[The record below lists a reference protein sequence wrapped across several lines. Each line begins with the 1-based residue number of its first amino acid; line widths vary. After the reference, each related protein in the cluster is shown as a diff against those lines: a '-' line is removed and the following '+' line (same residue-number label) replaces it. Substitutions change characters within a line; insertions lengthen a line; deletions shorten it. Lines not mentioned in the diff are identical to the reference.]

1 MRVRP
6 LRRWSALFVRA
17 ALIAGQAVP
26 KLTGRPGVSTR
37 MLTTWTDWRMSRTIP
52 QLNARST
59 DILRQI
65 IDGYLMTGE
74 PVGSRT
80 LSRNLDIDLSPAT
93 IRNVM
98 ADLQDAGLLFSP
110 HTSAG
115 RIPTD
120 AGLRLFVDGLLEVGN
135 LTEDERVSI
144 EAQCATHGRS
154 LQQTLS
160 EASRVLSGLSNC
172 AGLVVAPTSDSPLR
186 HIEFVSL
193 APGRA
198 LVVLVTEDGSVENR
212 IVEVPRGMPASA
224 MIEASNFLSTRMVGK
239 TIEQAQRQI
248 TAELET
254 HRRDLDSLTQKL
266 VKAGLAT
273 ATGKG
278 PEAALIVSGTERL
291 LDDVQAVEDLDRVR
305 TLFDALDMKE
315 SWVKLLD
322 AARGGEGVQIF
333 IGAEN
338 ELFSVAGCSVVVAP
352 YRNAEQEIVGAVGVI
367 GPTRINYARI
377 IPVVDYTEQVVSRL
391 MS

>member
-1 MRVRP
+1 
-6 LRRWSALFVRA
+6 
-17 ALIAGQAVP
+17 
-26 KLTGRPGVSTR
+26 
-37 MLTTWTDWRMSRTIP
+37 MSRTIP

-65 IDGYLMTGE
+65 IDGYLETGE

-80 LSRNLDIDLSPAT
+80 LSRSLDLELSPAT

-98 ADLQDAGLLFSP
+98 ADLQDAGLLYSP

-120 AGLRLFVDGLLEVGN
+120 AGLRLFVDGLLEIGH

-160 EASRVLSGLSNC
+160 EASRVMSGLSNC
-172 AGLVVAPTSDSPLR
+172 AGLVVAPKSDSPLR

-198 LVVLVTEDGSVENR
+198 LVVLVTEDGGVENR
-212 IVEVPRGMPASA
+212 IVDVPHGMPASA
-224 MIEASNFLSTRMVGK
+224 MVEASNFLSARMVGK
-239 TIEQAQRQI
+239 TIEEAKRLLDE
-248 TAELET
+248 ELDT
-254 HRRDLDSLTQKL
+254 HRRDLDTLTQKL
-266 VKAGLAT
+266 VQAGMAT
-273 ATGKG
+273 ATGEG
-278 PEAALIVSGTERL
+278 AEAALIVSGTERL
-291 LDDVQAVEDLDRVR
+291 LDDVQAVEDLERVR
-305 TLFDALDMKE
+305 SLFDALDMKQ

-322 AARGGEGVQIF
+322 AARGGVGVQIF

-352 YRNAEQEIVGAVGVI
+352 YRNSEQEIVGAVGVI

-377 IPVVDYTEQVVSRL
+377 IPVVDYTAQVVSRL
-391 MS
+391 MSEPQGIAPATRMRQEVNYERE

>member
-1 MRVRP
+1 
-6 LRRWSALFVRA
+6 
-17 ALIAGQAVP
+17 
-26 KLTGRPGVSTR
+26 
-37 MLTTWTDWRMSRTIP
+37 
-52 QLNARST
+52 
-59 DILRQI
+59 
-65 IDGYLMTGE
+65 
-74 PVGSRT
+74 
-80 LSRNLDIDLSPAT
+80 
-93 IRNVM
+93 
-98 ADLQDAGLLFSP
+98 
-110 HTSAG
+110 
-115 RIPTD
+115 
-120 AGLRLFVDGLLEVGN
+120 
-135 LTEDERVSI
+135 DERVSI

-248 TAELET
+248 AAELET

-338 ELFSVAGCSVVVAP
+338 ELFS
-352 YRNAEQEIVGAVGVI
+352 
-367 GPTRINYARI
+367 
-377 IPVVDYTEQVVSRL
+377 
-391 MS
+391 

>member
-1 MRVRP
+1 
-6 LRRWSALFVRA
+6 
-17 ALIAGQAVP
+17 
-26 KLTGRPGVSTR
+26 
-37 MLTTWTDWRMSRTIP
+37 MSRTIP
-52 QLNARST
+52 QLNARSS

-65 IDGYLMTGE
+65 VDGYLQTGE

-80 LSRNLDIDLSPAT
+80 LSRTLGVELSPAT

-110 HTSAG
+110 HASAG

-120 AGLRLFVDGLLEVGN
+120 AGLRLFVDGLLEIGN

-212 IVEVPRGMPASA
+212 IVEVPHGMPASA
-224 MIEASNFLSTRMVGK
+224 MVEASNFLSARMVGK
-239 TIEQAQRQI
+239 TLEQAQRQI
-248 TAELET
+248 AAELET
-254 HRRDLDSLTQKL
+254 HRRDLDSLTHKL
-266 VKAGLAT
+266 VEAGLAT

-278 PEAALIVSGTERL
+278 SAAALIVSGTERL
-291 LDDVQAVEDLDRVR
+291 LDDVQAVEDLERVR
-305 TLFDALDMKE
+305 TLYDALDMKE

-322 AARGGEGVQIF
+322 AARSGEGVQIF
-333 IGAEN
+333 IGSEN

-352 YRNAEQEIVGAVGVI
+352 YRNANQEIVGAVGVI

-377 IPVVDYTEQVVSRL
+377 IPVVDYTAQVVSRL

>member
-1 MRVRP
+1 
-6 LRRWSALFVRA
+6 
-17 ALIAGQAVP
+17 
-26 KLTGRPGVSTR
+26 
-37 MLTTWTDWRMSRTIP
+37 MSRTIP
-52 QLNARST
+52 QLNARSSH
-59 DILRQI
+59 ILRQI
-65 IDGYLMTGE
+65 IDGYLQTGD
-74 PVGSRT
+74 PVGSQT
-80 LSRNLDIDLSPAT
+80 LSRSVNMDLSPAS

-110 HTSAG
+110 HISAG
-115 RIPTD
+115 RIPTE

-135 LTEDERVSI
+135 LTQDERVSI

-172 AGLVVAPTSDSPLR
+172 AGLVVAPKSDSPLR
-186 HIEFVSL
+186 HIEFVAL

-212 IVEVPRGMPASA
+212 IVKIPHGMPASA
-224 MIEASNFLSTRMVGK
+224 MVEASNFLSARLVGK
-239 TIEQAQRQI
+239 TIEEAQRVLSV
-248 TAELET
+248 ELEA
-254 HRRDLDSLTQKL
+254 HRRDVDDLTRKL
-266 VKAGLAT
+266 VEAGMAT
-273 ATGKG
+273 ATGEG
-278 PEAALIVSGTERL
+278 SGAALIVSGTERL
-291 LDDVQAVEDLDRVR
+291 LDDVQAVEDLERVR
-305 TLFDALDMKE
+305 TLYDALDTKE

-377 IPVVDYTEQVVSRL
+377 IPVVDYTAQVVSRL

>member
-1 MRVRP
+1 
-6 LRRWSALFVRA
+6 
-17 ALIAGQAVP
+17 
-26 KLTGRPGVSTR
+26 
-37 MLTTWTDWRMSRTIP
+37 MSRTIP

-65 IDGYLMTGE
+65 IDGYLDTGE

-80 LSRNLDIDLSPAT
+80 LSRSLDLELSPAT

-98 ADLQDAGLLFSP
+98 ADLQDAGLLYSP

-120 AGLRLFVDGLLEVGN
+120 AGLRLFVDGLLEIGH

-160 EASRVLSGLSNC
+160 EASRVMSGLSNC
-172 AGLVVAPTSDSPLR
+172 AGLVVAPKSDSPLR

-198 LVVLVTEDGSVENR
+198 LVVLVTEDGGVENR
-212 IVEVPRGMPASA
+212 IVDVPHGMPASA
-224 MIEASNFLSTRMVGK
+224 MVEASNFLSARMVGK
-239 TIEQAQRQI
+239 TIEEAKRVLDE
-248 TAELET
+248 ELDT

-266 VKAGLAT
+266 VQAGMAT
-273 ATGKG
+273 ATGEG
-278 PEAALIVSGTERL
+278 AEAALIVSGTERL
-291 LDDVQAVEDLDRVR
+291 LDDVQAVEDLERVR
-305 TLFDALDMKE
+305 SLFDALDMKQ

-352 YRNAEQEIVGAVGVI
+352 YRNSEQEIVGAVGVI

-377 IPVVDYTEQVVSRL
+377 IPVVDYTAQVVSRL
-391 MS
+391 MSEPQGIAPATRMRQEVNYERE